1 MCYNSG
7 MFKKYLSYSNL
18 AYILQQGLGVNPSN
32 SAAHKKDIIGEN
44 YGKIL

>member
-1 MCYNSG
+1 MLKIFCSDTKQHIYN
-7 MFKKYLSYSNL
+7 
-18 AYILQQGLGVNPSN
+18 IGLGVTPSN